1 MRRGGKVSKHLSK
14 KEIILNKKKSIIQL
28 NNLLESYISRDD
40 KLRKA
45 DLVSKWI
52 KDYVNYLNF
61 EEKFNPKRNIAYKRG
76 NIVKVNLGFNL
87 GSELGGVHYAV
98 VIDNNN
104 KHSSDTITI
113 LPMSSLKDNTKVYER
128 DLLIGSE
135 FYNLVNSKHEL
146 RLKNVRAQ
154 YDKLKALTPSLH
166 ALQKLSYSDDY
177 SLEEKEH
184 LITDL
189 ENFQSELCKQLDDLN
204 AEIDILEKNKA
215 EIDMMKTG
223 SIVKLEQIR
232 TISKM
237 RIWIP
242 KTTQDPLYDIS
253 LSKPTMDKINSKLM
267 ELFIFSNNS

>member
-1 MRRGGKVSKHLSK
+1 MTCNKSKHLSRE
-14 KEIILNKKKSIIQL
+14 EIISNKKKSIIQL
-28 NNLLESYISRDD
+28 NNLLESYISNDD
-40 KLRKA
+40 MLRKA
-45 DLVSKWI
+45 DLISKWI
-52 KDYVNYLNF
+52 KDYVNYLKF
-61 EEKFNPKRNIAYKRG
+61 EEKFNPKRNISYKRG

-104 KHSSDTITI
+104 KPSSDTITI
-113 LPMSSLKDNTKVYER
+113 LPMSSLKDGKKVYER

-146 RLKNVRAQ
+146 RLKNAKEQ
-154 YDKLKALTPSLH
+154 WNKLNALMPSLH
-166 ALQKLSYSDDY
+166 ALQNLSQSDDY
-177 SLEEKEH
+177 SGEEKEH
-184 LITDL
+184 LLADL
-189 ENFQSELCKQLDDLN
+189 VQFQSEICKQLYDLN
-204 AEIDILEKNKA
+204 TEIKILENNKA

-242 KTTQDPLYDIS
+242 KSTNDPLYDIS